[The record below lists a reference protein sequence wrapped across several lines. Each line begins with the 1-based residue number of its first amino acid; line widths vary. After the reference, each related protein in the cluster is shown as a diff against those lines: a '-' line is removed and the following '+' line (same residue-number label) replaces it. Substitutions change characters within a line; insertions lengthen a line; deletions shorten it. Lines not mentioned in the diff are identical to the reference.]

1 MNTPTLITILAICLM
16 LTSCAPSAEERQII
30 QQQEDSV
37 ARAEAEAMDR
47 EAAVAQRMIDSTIA
61 VEKADSIK
69 QAENKK
75 ATQ

>member
-1 MNTPTLITILAICLM
+1 MNIHTLISILAFSLIF
-16 LTSCAPSAEERQII
+16 TSCAPSAEERQII

-69 QAENKK
+69 QSESKK

>member
-1 MNTPTLITILAICLM
+1 MNTPTLISTFAICFI
-16 LTSCAPSAEERQII
+16 LTSCAPSSEEKQQL